1 VTTNGRPEVDPI
13 TLSTVWHGFQTICR
27 EMRAHMERT
36 AQSYL
41 MAVLHDI
48 SVGLW
53 KADGTTI
60 AMPEGLFDQFLGARY
75 VIEDIRAKF
84 GDDLYPGDV
93 IVTNDPY
100 HGDSPHLPD
109 WGFIRPIFHEGELL
123 FFTLCRGH
131 VMDTGGSFP
140 GGYFPNAYDIHAEGL
155 CIPPIK
161 IQERGVE
168 CRDVAE
174 LIFNNVR
181 FRDEMRIDTQ
191 AMISTTA
198 FGERRALEIVDRYGP
213 GLVDACIEQM
223 IERTERAMRAQI
235 AAIPDGT
242 YYGEAATDDDGTV
255 LDEPVW
261 IRVEITVAGDEMTL
275 DFSKSDAQRPGFVNR
290 VLAATV
296 GTAFGSVLMMMD
308 ASLAD
313 YHNEGSLRPLT
324 IVAPEGNVTNARYPA
339 TVGGSPVAVGGQITD
354 SVIEALSKAK
364 PDRAQAAWGKHRGDY
379 TFASDPRS
387 GTPKPYVRTT
397 FDYDGSAGACAGFD
411 GPHGAVVH
419 GVCIRSNVEEAE
431 VRFPWKLLNLEIVPD
446 FMGAGQWRAGGG
458 VDWRAV
464 NEGTAGRMA
473 TGSSDGDEMVPK
485 GVLGGHDA
493 PPSRTFVQ
501 RGDELIR
508 VKPHRMQALEPGDV
522 LIKLSSG
529 GGGVGDPR
537 ERDPL
542 AVQRDVR
549 NGFVSLEAAEKVYGV
564 ALDPESLAIDE
575 ARTTELRSGPATPV
589 EVVIDEETL
598 TVGLRELA

>member
-1 VTTNGRPEVDPI
+1 MTANRRSDVDPI
-13 TLSTVWHGFQTICR
+13 TLSTVWHGFQTMCR
-27 EMRAHMERT
+27 EMRHHMERT

-60 AMPEGLFDQFLGARY
+60 AMPEGLFDQFLGARF
-75 VIEDIRAKF
+75 VIEDICEKF
-84 GDDLYPGDV
+84 GEELYPGDV

-109 WGFIRPIFHEGELL
+109 WGFIRPIFYEGELK
-123 FFTLCRGH
+123 FFTLVRGH

-161 IQERGVE
+161 IYERGVQ
-168 CRDVAE
+168 CRDVVE

-198 FGERRALEIVDRYGP
+198 FGERRAVEIVDRYGP
-213 GLVDACIEQM
+213 DLVDACIEEM
-223 IERTERAMRAQI
+223 IERTEHAMRAQI
-235 AAIPDGT
+235 AAIPDGV
-242 YYGEAATDDDGTV
+242 YYGEAATDDDGTL

-261 IRVEITVAGDEMTL
+261 IRVEIVVEADRMTI

-290 VLAATV
+290 VLAATY
-296 GTAFGSVLMMMD
+296 GTALGSVLMMMD

-354 SVIEALSKAK
+354 AIMEALSKAC

-379 TFASDPRS
+379 TFASDPRT
-387 GTPKPYVRTT
+387 GKPYVRTT
-397 FDYDGSAGACAGFD
+397 FDYDGSAGAVAGYD
-411 GPHGAVVH
+411 GATGPVVH
-419 GVCIRSNVEEAE
+419 GVVMRGNVEEAE
-431 VRFPWKLLNLEIVPD
+431 VRFPWKMLNLEIVPD
-446 FMGAGQWRAGGG
+446 LMGAGRWRAGGG

-464 NEGTAGRMA
+464 NLGTAGRMA

-485 GVLGGHDA
+485 GVLGGHSS
-493 PPSRTFVQ
+493 PKSRTFVQ
-501 RGDELIR
+501 RGDEVIR
-508 VKPHRMQALEPGDV
+508 VKPHRMQELQPGDV

-549 NGFVSLEAAEKVYGV
+549 NGFVSLEAGEKIYGV
-564 ALDPESLAIDE
+564 ALDPVSLDVDE
-575 ARTTELRSGPATPV
+575 QRTAELRSRPAAPV
-589 EVVIDEETL
+589 EVVIDEATL
-598 TVGLRELA
+598 TVRLRG